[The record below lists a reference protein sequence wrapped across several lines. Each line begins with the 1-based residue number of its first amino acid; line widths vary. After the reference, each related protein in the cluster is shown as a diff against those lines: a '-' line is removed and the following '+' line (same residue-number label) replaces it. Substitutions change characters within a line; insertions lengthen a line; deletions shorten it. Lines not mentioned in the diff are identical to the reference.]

1 MTVRSDVTIDWTTSP
16 RIITV
21 AAPST
26 AITVQDLSD
35 TIRALEGNR
44 VVAMSRPYVLDNEG
58 KFDLGTKLTGISLRL
73 VNAKLAFE
81 ARPGPTWAECTVTGG
96 NLAAVNDLGAAVWPI
111 YFTDY
116 TSVTFES
123 DVSAAL
129 ISGTGGALTPAQEQ
143 QLADAADDAKAAR
156 QAALNRAVISLDD
169 LTVTIYDDDLVTPLY
184 VFDISADKRQRTPA

>member
-1 MTVRSDVTIDWTTSP
+1 MAFRSDVVIDWTTSP

-26 AITVQDLSD
+26 AITIQDLND
-35 TIRALEGNR
+35 TIRVLEGGR
-44 VVAMSRPYVLDNEG
+44 VWAMSRPYILDAEG

-73 VNAKLAFE
+73 VDAKLAFE
-81 ARPGPTWAECTVTGG
+81 DRAGPTWAECTVTGG
-96 NLAAVNDLGAAVWPI
+96 NLAAVDSLGSAVWPI
-111 YFTDY
+111 QFTNY
-116 TSVTFES
+116 CSVTFES

-129 ISGTGGALTPAQEQ
+129 IPGTGGALTSEQEAQL
-143 QLADAADDAKAAR
+143 LAAATESKAAR

-169 LTVTIYDDDLVTPLY
+169 QTVTIYDDDQITPLY